1 MTFHKKS
8 FVTAFT
14 LATVLVVGQAGW
26 SSDASADTPSQQMN
40 QGTMQEM
47 MTSMENRVQQCQ
59 EMMNNE

>member
-14 LATVLVVGQAGW
+14 LATLLVVGQAGW
-26 SSDASADTPSQQMN
+26 SGDASSQQMN

-47 MTSMENRVQQCQ
+47 MTSMENMMKQCQ
-59 EMMNNE
+59 GMMNNE

>member
-8 FVTAFT
+8 FVTAFA
-14 LATVLVVGQAGW
+14 LATLLVVGQAGW
-26 SSDASADTPSQQMN
+26 SSDASADASSQQMN

-47 MTSMENRVQQCQ
+47 MTSMENMVQQCQ